1 MGKVLE
7 QYYDFAKKK
16 GAYALRMRLAMMT
29 GWTTV
34 QIHKIEDSKNNIAK
48 VKTALKTLLKSN
60 DIPDF
65 EGK

>member
-34 QIHKIEDSKNNIAK
+34 QIHKIEDSKTNIIK

-60 DIPDF
+60 DIPNF
-65 EGK
+65 EA

>member
-1 MGKVLE
+1 MGKVIE

-29 GWTTV
+29 GWTTS
-34 QIHKIEDSKNNIAK
+34 QIHKIEDSKVNVNK

-60 DIPDF
+60 DIPNY
-65 EGK
+65 EAE